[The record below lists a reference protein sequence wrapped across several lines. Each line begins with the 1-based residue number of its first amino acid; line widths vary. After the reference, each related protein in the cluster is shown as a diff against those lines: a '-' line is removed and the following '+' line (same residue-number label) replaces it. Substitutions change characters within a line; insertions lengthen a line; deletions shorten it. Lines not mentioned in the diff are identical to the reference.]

1 MMPMTSESLNAALA
15 LDLIGSYEQFV
26 VEYQDRIFRFALRYS
41 GNRQDAEEIAQDAFV
56 RAFNA
61 LKSYE
66 RSRIEELNLKPW
78 IYTIALNVARNR
90 VRSKKEPVVSMDKE
104 APDGGRLIDPPAP
117 ANRFDPYHLAE
128 MRELSNR
135 LAKAITELPPRYRSP
150 VILRHIEGLSFAEI
164 AATLGQPAGT
174 AKANVHRGVRLLR
187 KQLLQD
193 KAAQNDSVFRSYA
206 TASPVA
212 VRG

>member
-1 MMPMTSESLNAALA
+1 MTSNSLNASLA
-15 LDLIGSYEQFV
+15 LDLMGSYEQFV
-26 VEYQDRIFRFALRYS
+26 VEFQDRIYRFALRYC
-41 GNRQDAEEIAQDAFV
+41 GDRQDAEEIAQDAFV

-61 LKSYE
+61 LKSYQ

-90 VRSKKEPVVSMDKE
+90 VRSKKEPAVSLDKVTAE
-104 APDGGRLIDPPAP
+104 GGGMVDPPAP
-117 ANRFDPYHLAE
+117 ADRSDPDHFAE
-128 MRELSNR
+128 VSDLSNS
-135 LAKAITELPPRYRSP
+135 LVKALTELPPRYRSP

-164 AATLGQPAGT
+164 AVTLEQPVGT

-187 KQLLQD
+187 ERLLQD
-193 KAAQNDSVFRSYA
+193 NAAQNDPLFRSFA